1 MTETPPDFRYV
12 GLAGVTLNVT
22 DLDRSVGFYR
32 DLVGL
37 ELVER
42 DAERAVFRCG
52 YRHHDVILCQAAEAG
67 LKRVSFEM
75 ESDRD
80 LDAARA
86 RFADLGLPI
95 EDVGSNETAALHQGR
110 TFRLREPT
118 SGLQFEFLI
127 DAETAAEPFQP
138 TVAKFARVG
147 HVVIEVVD
155 IQSMLGFLMGQ
166 ANFRDSDH
174 VEGRVH
180 FLRCF
185 PNPLHHSFAVQK
197 GPENR
202 LHHVNFMV
210 SDIDDVGKAMNR
222 MKKAEAEIVFGPGR
236 HEPSGSVF
244 LYFLEPDRMTLEYS
258 FGMEE
263 FPEDE
268 ARAPRDLDPKPEVL
282 DTWGSVPAPNFAKV
296 GAIELARG

>member
-1 MTETPPDFRYV
+1 MLRDRPAFRYN
-12 GLAGVTLNVT
+12 GLAGVSLNVT

-32 DLVGL
+32 DMVGL
-37 ELVER
+37 TLIER
-42 DAERAVFRCG
+42 DAVRAVLRCSH
-52 YRHHDVILCQAAEAG
+52 RHHDVILFQSDVAG

-75 ESDRD
+75 ESATD
-80 LDAARA
+80 LVAART
-86 RFADLGLPI
+86 RFEGLGLAIEIVDAVENADLNHG
-95 EDVGSNETAALHQGR
+95 AA
-110 TFRLREPT
+110 FRVREPS

-127 DAETAAEPFQP
+127 DQERATTPFEP
-138 TVAKFARVG
+138 TVAKFSRVG
-147 HVVIEVVD
+147 HVVIEVTD
-155 IQSMLGFLMGQ
+155 IAAVLSFLIDE

-185 PNPLHHSFAVQK
+185 PNPLHHSFAIQK
-197 GPENR
+197 GAANR

-210 SDIDDVGKAMNR
+210 CDIDDVGKAMNR
-222 MKKAEAEIVFGPGR
+222 MRKADVEIVFGPGR

-268 ARAPRDLDPKPEVL
+268 ARPPRDLDPKPEVL
-282 DTWGSVPAPNFAKV
+282 DIWGSVPAPNFAKV
-296 GAIELARG
+296 GSIEVARG

>member
-1 MTETPPDFRYV
+1 MSQTPPDFRYV

-22 DLDRSVGFYR
+22 DLDRSVEFYR

-42 DAERAVFRCG
+42 DADRAVFRCG
-52 YRHHDVILCQAAEAG
+52 YRHHDVILCRDAVPG

-75 ESDRD
+75 AGARD
-80 LDAARA
+80 LDGARD
-86 RFADLGLPI
+86 RFAALGLAI
-95 EDVGSNETAALHQGR
+95 EDVGANETAALHQGA
-110 TFRLREPT
+110 TFRVREPT

-127 DAETAAEPFQP
+127 DAEDAATEFQP

-147 HVVIEVVD
+147 HVVIEVTDVLAV
-155 IQSMLGFLMGQ
+155 LGFLIDQ

-185 PNPLHHSFAVQK
+185 PNPLHHSFAIQK

-222 MKKAEAEIVFGPGR
+222 MKKAGAEIVFGPGR

-268 ARAPRDLDPKPEVL
+268 ARPPRDLDPKPEVL
-282 DTWGSVPAPNFAKV
+282 DIWGSVPAPNFAKV
-296 GAIELARG
+296 GSIEVARG

>member
-1 MTETPPDFRYV
+1 MPESPPDFRYV

-22 DLDRSVGFYR
+22 DIDRSVAFYR

-42 DAERAVFRCG
+42 DADRAVFRCG
-52 YRHHDVILCQAAEAG
+52 YRHHDVVLCRHPVAG
-67 LKRVSFEM
+67 LKRVSFELQR
-75 ESDRD
+75 ERD
-80 LDAARA
+80 FDAARA
-86 RFADLGLPI
+86 RFAALGLVI
-95 EDVGSNETAALHQGR
+95 EDVGSNETTMLHQGR

-127 DAETAAEPFQP
+127 DAETAAEAFEP
-138 TVAKFARVG
+138 TVARFARVG
-147 HVVIEVVD
+147 HVVIEVTD
-155 IQSMLGFLMGQ
+155 LDAMLGFLMGQ

-174 VEGRVH
+174 VEGRIH

-197 GPENR
+197 GSENR

-222 MKKAEAEIVFGPGR
+222 MKKAGAEIVFGPGR

-244 LYFLEPDRMTLEYS
+244 LYFLEPDQMTLEYS

-263 FPEDE
+263 FPEVE
-268 ARAPRDLDPKPEVL
+268 ARAPRHLDPKPEVL

-296 GAIELARG
+296 GAIEVDHG

>member
-1 MTETPPDFRYV
+1 MSIDRPAFRYN
-12 GLAGVTLNVT
+12 GLAGVSLNVT
-22 DLDRSVGFYR
+22 DLDRSADFYR
-32 DLVGL
+32 DMVGL
-37 ELVER
+37 TLVER
-42 DAERAVFRCG
+42 DAERAVFRCSQ
-52 YRHHDVILCQAAEAG
+52 RHHDIILVQADAPG

-75 ESDRD
+75 ESAAD
-80 LDAARA
+80 LAAART
-86 RFADLGLPI
+86 RFVGLGLAI
-95 EDVGSNETAALHQGR
+95 EAVGAAENAALRYGAA
-110 TFRLREPT
+110 FRVREP
-118 SGLQFEFLI
+118 SSSLQFEFLI
-127 DAETAAEPFQP
+127 DQERAETPFEP

-155 IQSMLGFLMGQ
+155 IAAVLSFLIDE

-185 PNPLHHSFAVQK
+185 PNPLHHSFAIQK
-197 GPENR
+197 GAENR

-222 MKKAEAEIVFGPGR
+222 MRKADVDIVFGPGR

-244 LYFLEPDRMTLEYS
+244 LYFLEPDGMTLEYS

-268 ARAPRDLDPKPEVL
+268 ARPPRDLDPKPEVL
-282 DTWGSVPAPNFAKV
+282 DIWGSVPAPNFAKV
-296 GAIELARG
+296 GSIEAARG